1 MKNRLLYYLISL
13 VLLLFGCKS
22 ESKKDKSTKNSKT
35 TKTHKTVDEH
45 ALKVDKVISTARS
58 FVGTP
63 YKFGGTTRA
72 GIDCSGLVIQAFKS
86 INVSLPRTSEEQSKL
101 GMEVKL
107 SDVKPGDLVF
117 FTDKKG
123 HKKITHVGIITI
135 VENSKNIKFIH
146 SSTKLGVVENDLLVP
161 YYESIII
168 KCTRI
173 L

>member
-22 ESKKDKSTKNSKT
+22 ESKKDKSTKKNKVE
-35 TKTHKTVDEH
+35 KVHKTVDEITV
-45 ALKVDKVISTARS
+45 KVEKVISTARS
-58 FVGTP
+58 FIGTP
-63 YKFGGTTRA
+63 YKYGGTTRA
-72 GIDCSGLVIQAFKS
+72 GMDCSGLVIQSFKS
-86 INVSLPRTSEEQSKL
+86 IGVTLPRTSQEQSKM
-101 GMEVKL
+101 GIEVKT
-107 SDVKPGDLVF
+107 SEVKPGDLVF

-123 HKKITHVGIITI
+123 HKQITHVGIIT
-135 VENSKNIKFIH
+135 VAENSKNIKFIH

-161 YYESIII
+161 YYETLII

>member
-22 ESKKDKSTKNSKT
+22 ESKKVNSTKKDKT
-35 TKTHKTVDEH
+35 TKVHKTVDEH
-45 ALKVDKVISTARS
+45 AVKIEKVISTARS
-58 FVGTP
+58 FIGTP
-63 YKFGGTTRA
+63 YKYGGTTRA
-72 GIDCSGLVIQAFKS
+72 GIDCSGLVIQSFKS
-86 INVSLPRTSEEQSKL
+86 INVTLPRTSEEQSKL
-101 GMEVKL
+101 GIEVKV

-123 HKKITHVGIITI
+123 HKKITHVGIITV
-135 VENSKNIKFIH
+135 VENSKTIKFIH

>member
-13 VLLLFGCKS
+13 VFLLFGCKS
-22 ESKKDKSTKNSKT
+22 ESKKDKT
-35 TKTHKTVDEH
+35 TKKDKTAKVHKTVDEH
-45 ALKVDKVISTARS
+45 AIKVGKVISTARS
-58 FVGTP
+58 FIGTP

-86 INVSLPRTSEEQSKL
+86 INVTLPRTSEEQSKL
-101 GMEVKL
+101 GTEVKV
-107 SDVKPGDLVF
+107 SDVQPGDLVF

-123 HKKITHVGIITI
+123 HKKITHVGIISV
-135 VENSKNIKFIH
+135 VENSKSIKFIH
-146 SSTKLGVVENDLLVP
+146 SSTKLGVVENDLLVS

>member
-22 ESKKDKSTKNSKT
+22 ESKKDKT
-35 TKTHKTVDEH
+35 TKKDKTAKVHKTVDEH
-45 ALKVDKVISTARS
+45 AIKVDKVISTARS
-58 FVGTP
+58 FIGTP

-86 INVSLPRTSEEQSKL
+86 INVTLPRTSEEQSKL
-101 GMEVKL
+101 GTEVKV
-107 SDVKPGDLVF
+107 SDVQPGDLVF

-123 HKKITHVGIITI
+123 HKKITHVGIISV
-135 VENSKNIKFIH
+135 VENSKSIKFIH
-146 SSTKLGVVENDLLVP
+146 SSTKLGVVENDLLVS

>member
-22 ESKKDKSTKNSKT
+22 ESKKVNSAKKDKITKVDQ
-35 TKTHKTVDEH
+35 TVDEH
-45 ALKVDKVISTARS
+45 AVKIEKVISTARS
-58 FVGTP
+58 FIGTP
-63 YKFGGTTRA
+63 YKYGGTTRA
-72 GIDCSGLVIQAFKS
+72 GIDCSGLVIQSFKS
-86 INVSLPRTSEEQSKL
+86 IHVTLPRTSEEQSKQ
-101 GMEVKL
+101 GIEVKV

-123 HKKITHVGIITI
+123 HKKITHVGIITV
-135 VENSKNIKFIH
+135 VENSKTIKFIH